1 MYANDTT
8 LFVVGDNKEEVI
20 DNLNK
25 ALSSIS
31 VWCGNNKLTIHSEK
45 WECMIMNHK
54 TFYGPFKPVMLG
66 NKVLKFVTETRCHN
80 R

>member
-45 WECMIMNHK
+45 
-54 TFYGPFKPVMLG
+54 
-66 NKVLKFVTETRCHN
+66 
-80 R
+80 